1 MVDDEYLFPNKGA
14 ISKDSM
20 FEEFERS
27 IRQIR
32 SDINQMHAALWND
45 GVDRNKKNLLV
56 LNNDDLDRLFQC
68 DLIEEK
74 SEKDLVEKQIEIFSK
89 NFLEF
94 YPKELIDKGKR
105 LIVDEENPKE
115 IFIRIENSGEENEK
129 SDVEQFDEAI
139 RNLRV
144 VLQIL
149 NANLLSRSMRIFSE
163 QTRFRFSSENLNI
176 NSTFDHLDST
186 LDRWQKSR

>member
-186 LDRWQKSR
+186 LDR